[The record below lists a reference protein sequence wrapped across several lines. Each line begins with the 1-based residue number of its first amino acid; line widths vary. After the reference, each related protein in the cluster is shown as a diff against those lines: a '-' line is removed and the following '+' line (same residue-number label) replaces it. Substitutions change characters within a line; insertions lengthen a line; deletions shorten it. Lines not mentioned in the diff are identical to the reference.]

1 MTHTDRTTHTA
12 PSPFVFRAAGPSDG
26 AAVWRLVQAT
36 GALEPNSPYCYLLL
50 VTDFGDTCLIA
61 EQAGEVVGVVLG
73 YHPPREP
80 ETAFVWQIGVM
91 PVLRGRGLGLRML
104 QAWMALPANAHCA
117 WVTAT
122 VAEDNPASQAL
133 FDRLAATHQ
142 TRCEVLP
149 HFHAHQFPHEHP
161 AEPLY
166 RIGPLARGVP
176 THV

>member
-1 MTHTDRTTHTA
+1 MTHTDRTTHTS
-12 PSPFVFRAAGPSDG
+12 PSPIVFRAAGPNDG

-36 GALEPNSPYCYLLL
+36 GALELNSPYCYLLL

-61 EQAGEVVGVVLG
+61 EQDGDVVGVVLG

-80 ETAFVWQIGVM
+80 TTAFVWQVGVL
-91 PVLRGRGLGLRML
+91 PALHGRGLGLQML
-104 QAWMALPANAHCA
+104 QAWMALPSNASCT

-133 FDRLAATHQ
+133 FGRLATTHQ
-142 TRCEVLP
+142 TGCEVSP
-149 HFHAHQFPHEHP
+149 HFRANQFPHEHP

-166 RIGPLARGVP
+166 RIGPLARGEP
-176 THV
+176 THA